1 MSTMSM
7 LRTLKH
13 ELNSNE
19 CNALLDI
26 LDRLVASNTVYDTAG
41 YIEKVESDNNVNV
54 AEIKGK
60 LQNFGTVHKVAQN
73 RIGKDLDLL

>member
-7 LRTLKH
+7 LH
-13 ELNSNE
+13 AMQNELSSNE

-41 YIEKVESDNNVNV
+41 YIKKIESDNNVNV
-54 AEIKGK
+54 SEIKQK
-60 LQNFGTVHKVAQN
+60 LQNCGTVHKVSQGHV
-73 RIGKDLDLL
+73 RKDLDLL

>member
-7 LRTLKH
+7 LRTLKR

-26 LDRLVASNTVYDTAG
+26 LDRLVATNTVYDTAG
-41 YIEKVESDNNVNV
+41 FIEKIESDNNVNIAKV
-54 AEIKGK
+54 KGK
-60 LQNFGTVHKVAQN
+60 LQNFGTVHKVARQ
-73 RIGKDLDLL
+73 RLGKDMDLL

>member
-7 LRTLKH
+7 LHAMQK

-26 LDRLVASNTVYDTAG
+26 LDRLVATNTVYDTAG
-41 YIEKVESDNNVNV
+41 YIKKIESDNNVNI
-54 AEIKGK
+54 AELKQK
-60 LQNFGTVHKVAQN
+60 LQNYGTVHKVSTN
-73 RIGKDLDLL
+73 RVGKDLDLL

>member
-7 LRTLKH
+7 LHTLKT
-13 ELNSNE
+13 ELNSSE

-26 LDRLVASNTVYDTAG
+26 LDRLVATNTVYDTAG
-41 YIEKVESDNNVNV
+41 YIQKVESDNNVNI
-54 AEIKGK
+54 AKIKGK
-60 LQNFGTVHKVAQN
+60 LQNFGTVHKVSHN